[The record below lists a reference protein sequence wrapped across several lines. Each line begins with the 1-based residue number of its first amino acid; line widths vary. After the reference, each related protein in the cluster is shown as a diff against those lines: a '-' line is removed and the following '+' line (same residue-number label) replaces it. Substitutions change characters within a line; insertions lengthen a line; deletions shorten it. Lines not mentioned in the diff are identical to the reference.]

1 MDKSSAAPPADIDP
15 FLKAITFAFYALHDQ
30 LVEAG
35 AIEPGAVSDAL
46 RRFSPGSSAQGM
58 QIASLL
64 HGMANNLDQAHF
76 SSAGTPT
83 VLGVIDGGRE
93 D

>member
-1 MDKSSAAPPADIDP
+1 MPEDGEPL
-15 FLKAITFAFYALHDQ
+15 LKAIAFAFYALHDQ

-35 AIEPGAVSDAL
+35 AIESGAVSGAL
-46 RRFSPGSSAQGM
+46 RRFSPGDTAQGM

-76 SSAGTPT
+76 SSAGTPAI
-83 VLGVIDGGRE
+83 LGVIDGGKLDQAQPE
-93 D
+93 

>member
-1 MDKSSAAPPADIDP
+1 MSTAAEDGEP

-35 AIEPGAVSDAL
+35 AIDAGAVSGAL
-46 RRFSPGSSAQGM
+46 RRYSPGDTAQGM
-58 QIASLL
+58 QVAALL
-64 HGMANNLDQAHF
+64 HGMANNLDRAHF
-76 SSAGTPT
+76 SAAGTPAI
-83 VLGVIDGGRE
+83 LGVIEGGKE